1 MFKTPVMVVAFMSSF
16 ALAAGPDADKPAG
29 DGRILIWKEDR
40 HVLLSP
46 DGKALDEF
54 PENRTKF
61 RLLKPDG
68 KTVEIPFPEKSRLTD
83 PSISPDGKR
92 VAFIVFE
99 APPGLDRPI
108 GRDREFNFLH
118 NVFVCKPDDKGEG
131 HALDINGQNLA
142 WTPEGKLL
150 VVETASEKDLY
161 ARKFTT
167 WLVDVGTKEK
177 AKLDVPETAQ
187 IFCATPDGKSFI
199 ATTYD
204 FDKKQFHLVSISR
217 EGNKVS
223 ELTPLA
229 FGIMVSTNF
238 IKPRLSPDG
247 SRILFLDIDKEEKL
261 EEGMRRFPRL
271 YLYDLKTKKR
281 EKLADVALDAFIWDY
296 AWSPDS
302 RRVAY
307 VWKRMEAGVPLAG
320 GLDKDGKP
328 KEGKVVETE
337 THLSVADPNGKN
349 PKTILSGKGRTGPA
363 ITLNDLAWR

>member
-1 MFKTPVMVVAFMSSF
+1 MFKTPVLVVALVAGSV
-16 ALAAGPDADKPAG
+16 LAAPPDADKPAG
-29 DGRILIWKEDR
+29 EGRILIWKEGK
-40 HVLLSP
+40 HVLLNP
-46 DGKALDEF
+46 AGKALEEF
-54 PENRTKF
+54 PENRKKF

-68 KTVEIPFPEKSRLTD
+68 KTVEIPFPEKSKLTD

-99 APPGLDRPI
+99 APPGIDLPL

-118 NVFVCKPDDKGEG
+118 NVFVCKPDGEAEG
-131 HALDINGQNLA
+131 HSLGLNGQNLA
-142 WTPEGKLL
+142 WTPEGKLI
-150 VVETASEKDLY
+150 VVEAASEPALY
-161 ARKFTT
+161 ERKFTT

-177 AKLDVPETAQ
+177 TKLEVPATAQ
-187 IFCATPDGKSFI
+187 IFCVTPDDKSYI

-217 EGNKVS
+217 DGNKVS

-229 FGIMVSTNF
+229 FGIRVSTNF

-261 EEGMRRFPRL
+261 AEGMRQFPRL
-271 YLYDLKTKKR
+271 YLYDLKTKTR
-281 EKLADVALDAFIWDY
+281 EKLADLALDAFIWDY

-302 RRVAY
+302 KRVAY
-307 VWKRMEAGVPLAG
+307 VWKRMEPGVPLAA

-337 THLSVADPNGKN
+337 THLNVADPNGKN
-349 PKTILSGKGRTGPA
+349 TKTILSAKGRTGPS
-363 ITLNDLAWR
+363 ITLNGLEWR

>member
-1 MFKTPVMVVAFMSSF
+1 MFKMSVVVVALVSSSV
-16 ALAAGPDADKPAG
+16 LAAPPDADKPAG
-29 DGRILIWKEDR
+29 EGRILIWKEGK
-40 HVLLSP
+40 HVLLGP
-46 DGKALDEF
+46 DGKTLEEF
-54 PENRTKF
+54 PADAKKF

-99 APPGLDRPI
+99 APPGIDMPI
-108 GRDREFNFLH
+108 GRDRESNFLH
-118 NVFVCKPDDKGEG
+118 NVFVCKSDGEGEG
-131 HALDINGQNLA
+131 HTLGLNGQNLA
-142 WTPEGKLL
+142 WTPDGKLL
-150 VVETASEKDLY
+150 VVEAASEPAVY
-161 ARKFTT
+161 ERKFTT

-177 AKLDVPETAQ
+177 TKLDVPETAQ
-187 IFCATPDGKSFI
+187 IFGVTPDGISYI

-229 FGIMVSTNF
+229 FGIRANTNF

-247 SRILFLDIDKEEKL
+247 SRILFFDMDKEEKL
-261 EEGMRRFPRL
+261 PEGMSRFPRL
-271 YLYDLKTKKR
+271 YLYDLKTRVR
-281 EKLADVALDAFIWDY
+281 EKLADIALNAFIWAY

-307 VWKRMEAGVPLAG
+307 LWKRLDAGVPAAS
-320 GLDKDGKP
+320 GLDKEGKP
-328 KEGKVVETE
+328 KEGKVV
-337 THLSVADPNGKN
+337 
-349 PKTILSGKGRTGPA
+349 
-363 ITLNDLAWR
+363 

>member
-1 MFKTPVMVVAFMSSF
+1 MFRTSVLVVVLVSSSV
-16 ALAAGPDADKPAG
+16 LAAPPDADKPAG
-29 DGRILIWKEDR
+29 EGHILIWKEGK
-40 HVLLSP
+40 HVLLNP
-46 DGKALDEF
+46 AGKALEEL
-54 PENRTKF
+54 PENRKKF

-99 APPGLDRPI
+99 APPGIDIPI

-118 NVFVCKPDDKGEG
+118 NVFVCKPDGEGEG
-131 HALDINGQNLA
+131 HALGLNGQNLA
-142 WTPEGKLL
+142 WTPDGKLI
-150 VVETASEKDLY
+150 VVEAASEPALY
-161 ARKFTT
+161 ERKFTT

-177 AKLDVPETAQ
+177 TKLDIPETAQ
-187 IFCATPDGKSFI
+187 IYCVTPDGKSFI

-217 EGNKVS
+217 DGNKVS

-229 FGIMVSTNF
+229 FGIMVSPNF

-281 EKLADVALDAFIWDY
+281 EKIADIALDAFIWEY

-302 RRVAY
+302 KRVAY
-307 VWKRMEAGVPLAG
+307 VWKHMEPGVPLAA

-337 THLSVADPNGKN
+337 THLTVVDPNGKN
-349 PKTILSGKGRTGPA
+349 TKTILSGKGRTGPS
-363 ITLNDLAWR
+363 ITLNGLEWR

>member
-1 MFKTPVMVVAFMSSF
+1 MFKKSVLIVVLVSSSV
-16 ALAAGPDADKPAG
+16 LAAPPDADKPAG
-29 DGRILIWKEDR
+29 EGHILIWKEGK
-40 HVLLSP
+40 HLLLNP
-46 DGKALDEF
+46 AGKALDEL
-54 PENRTKF
+54 PENLKKF

-99 APPGLDRPI
+99 APPGIEMPI

-118 NVFVCKPDDKGEG
+118 NVFVCKPDGEGDG
-131 HALDINGQNLA
+131 HALGINGQNLA
-142 WTPEGKLL
+142 WTPEGKLI
-150 VVETASEKDLY
+150 VVEAASEKDLR

-177 AKLDVPETAQ
+177 TKLDIPETAQ
-187 IFCATPDGKSFI
+187 IYCVTPDGKSFI
-199 ATTYD
+199 AATYD

-217 EGNKVS
+217 DGNKVS

-229 FGIMVSTNF
+229 FGIMSPTNF

-281 EKLADVALDAFIWDY
+281 EKLADIALDAFIWDY

-302 RRVAY
+302 KRVAY
-307 VWKRMEAGVPLAG
+307 VWKRMEPGVPLAS
-320 GLDKDGKP
+320 GLDKEGKP

-337 THLSVADPNGKN
+337 THLTVADPNGKN
-349 PKTILSGKGRTGPA
+349 PKTILSGKGRTGPS
-363 ITLNDLAWR
+363 ITLNGLEWR

>member
-1 MFKTPVMVVAFMSSF
+1 MFKTPVLVVALVAGSV
-16 ALAAGPDADKPAG
+16 LAAPPDADKPAG
-29 DGRILIWKEDR
+29 EGRILIWKEGK
-40 HVLLSP
+40 HVLLNP
-46 DGKALDEF
+46 AGKAIEELPGD
-54 PENRTKF
+54 RKKF
-61 RLLKPDG
+61 QLLKPDG

-99 APPGLDRPI
+99 APPGIDIPL

-118 NVFVCKPDDKGEG
+118 NVFVCKPDGEGEG
-131 HALDINGQNLA
+131 HALGINGQNLA
-142 WTPEGKLL
+142 WTPEGKLI
-150 VVETASEKDLY
+150 VVEAASEPALY
-161 ARKFTT
+161 ERKFTT

-177 AKLDVPETAQ
+177 TKLEVPATAQ
-187 IFCATPDGKSFI
+187 IFCVTPDGKSYI

-229 FGIMVSTNF
+229 FGIRVSTNF

-261 EEGMRRFPRL
+261 AEGMRRFPRL

-281 EKLADVALDAFIWDY
+281 EKLADIALDAFIWEY
-296 AWSPDS
+296 EWAPDS
-302 RRVAY
+302 KRVAY
-307 VWKRMEAGVPLAG
+307 VWKRMEPGVPLANSLG
-320 GLDKDGKP
+320 ADGKP
-328 KEGKVVETE
+328 KEQKAVETE
-337 THLSVADPNGKN
+337 THLNVADPNGKN
-349 PKTILSGKGRTGPA
+349 TKTILSARGRTGPS
-363 ITLNDLAWR
+363 ITLKGLEWR

>member
-1 MFKTPVMVVAFMSSF
+1 MFKTSVLVVALVSSSVF
-16 ALAAGPDADKPAG
+16 AAPPDADKPAG
-29 DGRILIWKEDR
+29 EGTILIWKEGK

-46 DGKALDEF
+46 EGKVLEELAANEK
-54 PENRTKF
+54 KF
-61 RLLKPDG
+61 RLLKPNG
-68 KTVEIPFPEKSRLTD
+68 KTVEIPFPEKSKLTD

-99 APPGLDRPI
+99 APPGIDLPL
-108 GRDREFNFLH
+108 GRDRELNFLH
-118 NVFVCKPDDKGEG
+118 NVYVCKPDGEG
-131 HALDINGQNLA
+131 EGQALGINGQNLA

-150 VVETASEKDLY
+150 VVEAASEPALY
-161 ARKFTT
+161 ERKLTT

-177 AKLDVPETAQ
+177 TKLDIPETAQ
-187 IFCATPDGKSFI
+187 IFCVTPDGKSYI

-204 FDKKQFHLVSISR
+204 FDKKQFHLVSISS

-229 FGIMVSTNF
+229 FGIKVSTNF

-271 YLYDLKTKKR
+271 YLYDLKTEKR
-281 EKLADVALDAFIWDY
+281 EKLADVALDALIWDY

-302 RRVAY
+302 KRVAY
-307 VWKRMEAGVPLAG
+307 VWKRLEPGVPPAD
-320 GLDKDGKP
+320 GLDKDGKT

-337 THLSVADPNGKN
+337 THLNVADPNGKN
-349 PKTILSGKGRTGPA
+349 TKTILSGKGRTGPA
-363 ITLNDLAWR
+363 ITLNGLAWR